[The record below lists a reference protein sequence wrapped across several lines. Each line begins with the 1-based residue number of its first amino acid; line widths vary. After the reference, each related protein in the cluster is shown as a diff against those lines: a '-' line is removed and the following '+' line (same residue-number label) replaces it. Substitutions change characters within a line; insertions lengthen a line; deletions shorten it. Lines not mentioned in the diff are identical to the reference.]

1 MNREASMF
9 QRIKALLAT
18 LMLSASLLPLMPVTT
33 AAQASSSRATR
44 IKFLPG
50 TISAQVRGRLTRNK
64 NAEALFVV
72 RAKAGDHM
80 IVNIISLTEGLMTA
94 GTIKSPS
101 GDTNGQH
108 GGLVF
113 NEDLTE
119 TGDYTI
125 SVERNLMGTE
135 RADGA
140 FMLEV
145 VITPDYLKK

>member
-1 MNREASMF
+1 MNR
-9 QRIKALLAT
+9 IIVLLV
-18 LMLSASLLPLMPVTT
+18 MLLLVPVTA
-33 AAQASSSRATR
+33 AAQARSTR

-50 TISAQVRGRLTRNK
+50 TISTQVRGRLTRNK
-64 NAEALFVV
+64 NADARFVV
-72 RAKAGDHM
+72 KAKAGDHM

-94 GTIKSPS
+94 GMVSSPS
-101 GDTNGQH
+101 GDANGQH

-140 FMLEV
+140 FILEV
-145 VITPDYLKK
+145 VITPGYLKK

>member
-9 QRIKALLAT
+9 HRLKALLAT
-18 LMLSASLLPLMPVTT
+18 LLLLALVPVTA
-33 AAQASSSRATR
+33 AAQARSANSATR
-44 IKFLPG
+44 IRFLPG

-64 NAEALFVV
+64 NADALFVV
-72 RAKAGDHM
+72 KAKAGDRM

-94 GTIKSPS
+94 GMITSPS
-101 GDTNGQH
+101 GETYGQH

-145 VITPDYLKK
+145 VITPEHLKK